1 MKSRAIKILFGKNVW
16 YWNFITCIQRKWI
29 IEDANALKETKNYIC
44 PDFSIRYLV
53 CNPLIDS
60 FSDLIS
66 TFVIL
71 TIFSI
76 KHNGYEKH
84 LYQQDKKISFK
95 RNHRAVDMVAKRW
108 TLLIPEQR
116 ETRYFAIN
124 LKVKFRNVRAGSFQV
139 QTDDAKVRHGGASKF
154 SRFDEPRC
162 SRWSVD

>member
-1 MKSRAIKILFGKNVW
+1 MYNMMKSRAIKILFGKNVW

-76 KHNGYEKH
+76 KHNGYEEH
-84 LYQQDKKISFK
+84 LY
-95 RNHRAVDMVAKRW
+95 
-108 TLLIPEQR
+108 
-116 ETRYFAIN
+116 
-124 LKVKFRNVRAGSFQV
+124 
-139 QTDDAKVRHGGASKF
+139 
-154 SRFDEPRC
+154 
-162 SRWSVD
+162 